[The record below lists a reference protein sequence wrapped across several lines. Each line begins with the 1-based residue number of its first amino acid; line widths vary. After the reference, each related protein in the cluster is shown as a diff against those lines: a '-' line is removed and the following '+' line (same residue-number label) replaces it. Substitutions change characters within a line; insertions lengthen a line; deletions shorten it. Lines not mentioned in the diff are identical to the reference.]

1 MNQDNSYTRHYTSK
15 RKPIEHNEV
24 YQVIVFPCDN
34 SFSVV
39 KAKQCT
45 PSEQDGFMLV
55 HSGGKKYVGFVLE
68 TGSFQMCTK
77 AADLLSQ
84 KQHDEIESD
93 YERGKEA
100 VSSKDI
106 SSNVSEKKTFTSLTD
121 VPFTIDIS
129 ANDLNECSPRRTF
142 PNLNLNHVVTP
153 IRGKLLLILGIVGW
167 QRTRNECCPTTTTS
181 AFITCTDPQVMPLS
195 SSTTDSNLIL
205 TQGTTT
211 INSNS
216 NSNVNVHKRSAID
229 SFSPLR
235 KKKINKSKKVRKD
248 DDESSA
254 DTQSDDENAARLIG
268 PIRTP
273 TFNGRRLVNGATT
286 DSTNSKSMDNDNCSQ
301 SMEKKIDAINQVQIQ
316 KALNKRQIPI
326 SLEEPTNEDNDDTA
340 FPSSL
345 PFKPSE
351 NAASIDLLKVP
362 GTKDKAN
369 LYVTSL
375 IQLMYTMEELVALT
389 PTDNYDDNRY
399 KLIQEAVRCKF
410 KLTGDQLQQL
420 FNEWLRG

>member
-1 MNQDNSYTRHYTSK
+1 
-15 RKPIEHNEV
+15 
-24 YQVIVFPCDN
+24 
-34 SFSVV
+34 
-39 KAKQCT
+39 
-45 PSEQDGFMLV
+45 
-55 HSGGKKYVGFVLE
+55 
-68 TGSFQMCTK
+68 
-77 AADLLSQ
+77 
-84 KQHDEIESD
+84 
-93 YERGKEA
+93 
-100 VSSKDI
+100 
-106 SSNVSEKKTFTSLTD
+106 
-121 VPFTIDIS
+121 
-129 ANDLNECSPRRTF
+129 
-142 PNLNLNHVVTP
+142 
-153 IRGKLLLILGIVGW
+153 
-167 QRTRNECCPTTTTS
+167 
-181 AFITCTDPQVMPLS
+181 
-195 SSTTDSNLIL
+195 
-205 TQGTTT
+205 
-211 INSNS
+211 
-216 NSNVNVHKRSAID
+216 SAID

-254 DTQSDDENAARLIG
+254 DTQSDDENAARSIG

-301 SMEKKIDAINQVQIQ
+301 SMEKKIDAIVGRSTEIRNYDEIFIQ
-316 KALNKRQIPI
+316 ESSTNSK
-326 SLEEPTNEDNDDTA
+326 SLKQKTKPTNEDNDDTA

-389 PTDNYDDNRY
+389 PTDTYDDNRY
-399 KLIQEAVRCKF
+399 KLIQAVRCKF